1 MKSWRDWI
9 GAFAVVLVIVAAGSA
24 PESEAGPLRR
34 VARGVGRGAAAVGR
48 FAYRRVTFQRLR
60 GRAASCESSGV
71 GYSSGG
77 GCENGVCR

>member
-9 GAFAVVLVIVAAGSA
+9 GAFVVVLVLAAFGSA

-34 VARGVGRGAAAVGR
+34 VARGVGKGVVKVGR

-60 GRAASCESSGV
+60 GRAAGCESSGV

-77 GCENGVCR
+77 CENGVCR